1 MLHYGVLNLYI
12 SLHYAEGDL
21 DCMDKTA
28 SFQSA
33 SENLDLLCS
42 AGGGTVLLMTENNV
56 KW

>member
-1 MLHYGVLNLYI
+1 MQTTLHYGALNLYI

-28 SFQSA
+28 L
-33 SENLDLLCS
+33 EKNLDLMCS
-42 AGGGTVLLMTENNV
+42 AGAGTVPSMTENNV